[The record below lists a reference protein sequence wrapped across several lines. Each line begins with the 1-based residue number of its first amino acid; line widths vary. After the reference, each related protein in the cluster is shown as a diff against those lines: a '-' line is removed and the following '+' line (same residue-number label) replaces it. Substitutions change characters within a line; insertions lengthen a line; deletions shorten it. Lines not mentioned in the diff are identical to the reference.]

1 MGSTLWGCLWSSIW
15 CYINVHT
22 PECTR
27 LHGRDLLTPLPP
39 PQFTG
44 TGTVAALAHGDMRG
58 CSPAAD
64 GICSGGLGRQSAPET
79 LVFSGHW
86 TALIRGGLSCHSL
99 LHAAWTLLPGVTFA
113 PRERRAGSL
122 HALMFYKGGEHLL
135 NLVLV
140 LCFEPLCFPQ

>member
-1 MGSTLWGCLWSSIW
+1 MHTL
-15 CYINVHT
+15 
-22 PECTR
+22 ECTC
-27 LHGRDLLTPLPP
+27 LHGRDVLTPLPP
-39 PQFTG
+39 PQLTG
-44 TGTVAALAHGDMRG
+44 TGTVAALAHGDVRSCG
-58 CSPAAD
+58 LAAD
-64 GICSGGLGRQSAPET
+64 GICSGGLGRQRAPET

-86 TALIRGGLSCHSL
+86 TAPTRGGLSCHSL
-99 LHAAWTLLPGVTFA
+99 LHAAWTLP